1 MTHAIPMHA
10 TPRSAAWR
18 LSTVFV
24 LIGTGKEGD
33 ARGISMKEIFRPDRA
48 NFPLRKKP
56 RDRDGANALLDHLAV
71 MVAVAE

>member
-10 TPRSAAWR
+10 TLRSAAWR

-33 ARGISMKEIFRPDRA
+33 ARGISMKEIFRSDRA
-48 NFPLRKKP
+48 DFPLCKKP